1 MKFLTG
7 FESFV
12 GVNFWTCLFTLVNL
26 FILYKFMKKLLFKP
40 VQNMIDSRQKEI
52 DDLYAD
58 AGRSKAEA
66 ETLKAQYEGQLSEAN
81 AERERILK
89 AAHQRALQ
97 QQETMLREAQEQAA
111 RTLKRADEQIELE
124 KKQARNE
131 LKNEVSDMAVQI
143 AGAVLA
149 RDVKPAEHEALIDSF
164 IDGLGYSHD

>member
-66 ETLKAQYEGQLSEAN
+66 EAHKSQYEGQLSEAN

-164 IDGLGYSHD
+164 IDGLGDSHD

>member
-66 ETLKAQYEGQLSEAN
+66 EALKTQYEGQLSEAN

-131 LKNEVSDMAVQI
+131 LRNEVSDMAVQI

-164 IDGLGYSHD
+164 IDGLGDSHD

>member
-40 VQNMIDSRQKEI
+40 VQNMIDRRQKEI

-66 ETLKAQYEGQLSEAN
+66 EALKSQYEGQLSEAN

-164 IDGLGYSHD
+164 IDGLGDSHD

>member
-66 ETLKAQYEGQLSEAN
+66 EALKTQYEGQLSEAN

-164 IDGLGYSHD
+164 IDGLGDNHD

>member
-66 ETLKAQYEGQLSEAN
+66 EELKTQYEGQLSEAN

-164 IDGLGYSHD
+164 IDGLGDSHD

>member
-40 VQNMIDSRQKEI
+40 VQNMIDNRQKEI

-66 ETLKAQYEGQLSEAN
+66 EALKSQYEGQLSEAN

-164 IDGLGYSHD
+164 IDGLGDSHD

>member
-66 ETLKAQYEGQLSEAN
+66 EALKTQYEGQLSEAN

-97 QQETMLREAQEQAA
+97 QQETMLREA
-111 RTLKRADEQIELE
+111 
-124 KKQARNE
+124 QARNE

-164 IDGLGYSHD
+164 INGLGDSHD

>member
-26 FILYKFMKKLLFKP
+26 FILYKFMKKLLFNP

-66 ETLKAQYEGQLSEAN
+66 EALKTQYEGQLSEAN
-81 AERERILK
+81 SERERILK

-164 IDGLGYSHD
+164 IDGLGDSHD

>member
-66 ETLKAQYEGQLSEAN
+66 EALKTQYEGQLSEAN

-164 IDGLGYSHD
+164 INGLGDSHD

>member
-1 MKFLTG
+1 LKFLTG

-164 IDGLGYSHD
+164 IDGLGDSHD

>member
-1 MKFLTG
+1 MEFLTG

-66 ETLKAQYEGQLSEAN
+66 EALKSQYEGQLSEAN

-164 IDGLGYSHD
+164 IDGLGDSHD

>member
-40 VQNMIDSRQKEI
+40 VQTMIDNRQKEI

-66 ETLKAQYEGQLSEAN
+66 EALKSQYEGQLSEAN

-164 IDGLGYSHD
+164 IDGLGDSHD

>member
-40 VQNMIDSRQKEI
+40 VQSMIDSRQKEI
-52 DDLYAD
+52 DDLDAD

-66 ETLKAQYEGQLSEAN
+66 EALKTQYEGQLSEAN

-164 IDGLGYSHD
+164 IDGLGDSHD

>member
-40 VQNMIDSRQKEI
+40 VQNKIDSRQKEI

-66 ETLKAQYEGQLSEAN
+66 EALKTQYEGQLSEAN

-164 IDGLGYSHD
+164 IDGLGDSHD

>member
-40 VQNMIDSRQKEI
+40 VQSMIDSRQKEI

-58 AGRSKAEA
+58 ADRSKEEA
-66 ETLKAQYEGQLSEAN
+66 QALKSQYEGQLAEAN

-89 AAHQRALQ
+89 AAHQRAQQ
-97 QQETMLREAQEQAA
+97 QQETMLREAQAQAA

-164 IDGLGYSHD
+164 IDGLGDSHD

>member
-97 QQETMLREAQEQAA
+97 QQENMLREAQEQAA

-149 RDVKPAEHEALIDSF
+149 RDVKPA
-164 IDGLGYSHD
+164 

>member
-66 ETLKAQYEGQLSEAN
+66 EALKAQYEGQLSEAN

-164 IDGLGYSHD
+164 IDGLGDSHD

>member
-66 ETLKAQYEGQLSEAN
+66 EALKTQYEGQLSEAN

-149 RDVKPAEHEALIDSF
+149 RDVKPAVHEALIDSL
-164 IDGLGYSHD
+164 IDGLGDSHD

>member
-1 MKFLTG
+1 M
-7 FESFV
+7 

-66 ETLKAQYEGQLSEAN
+66 EALKTQYEGQLSEAN

-164 IDGLGYSHD
+164 IDGLGDSHD

>member
-58 AGRSKAEA
+58 VGRSKAEA

-164 IDGLGYSHD
+164 IDGLGDSHD

>member
-58 AGRSKAEA
+58 AGRSKAVA

-164 IDGLGYSHD
+164 IDGLGDSHD

>member
-66 ETLKAQYEGQLSEAN
+66 EALKTQYKGQLSEAN

-164 IDGLGYSHD
+164 IDGLGDSHD

>member
-40 VQNMIDSRQKEI
+40 VQSMIDSRQKEI

-66 ETLKAQYEGQLSEAN
+66 EALKTQYEGQLSEAN

-164 IDGLGYSHD
+164 IDGLGDSHD

>member
-66 ETLKAQYEGQLSEAN
+66 EALKSQYEGQLSEAN

-97 QQETMLREAQEQAA
+97 QQETMLREAQAQAA

-164 IDGLGYSHD
+164 IDGLGDSHD

>member
-12 GVNFWTCLFTLVNL
+12 GMNFWTCLFTLVNL

-66 ETLKAQYEGQLSEAN
+66 EALKSQYEGQLSEAN

-164 IDGLGYSHD
+164 IDGLGDSHD

>member
-66 ETLKAQYEGQLSEAN
+66 EALKTQYEGQLSEAN

-97 QQETMLREAQEQAA
+97 QQETVLREAQEQAA

-164 IDGLGYSHD
+164 IDGLGDSHD

>member
-1 MKFLTG
+1 MKILTG

-66 ETLKAQYEGQLSEAN
+66 EALKTQYEGQLSEAN

-164 IDGLGYSHD
+164 IDGLGDSHD

>member
-97 QQETMLREAQEQAA
+97 QQETLLREAQEQAA

-164 IDGLGYSHD
+164 IDGLGDSHD

>member
-66 ETLKAQYEGQLSEAN
+66 EALKTQYEGQLSEAN

-149 RDVKPAEHEALIDSF
+149 RDVKPAEHKALIDSF
-164 IDGLGYSHD
+164 IDGLGDSHD

>member
-66 ETLKAQYEGQLSEAN
+66 EALKTQYEGQLSEAN

-89 AAHQRALQ
+89 AAHQRAQQ
-97 QQETMLREAQEQAA
+97 QQETMLREAQAQAA

-164 IDGLGYSHD
+164 IDGLGDSHD

>member
-66 ETLKAQYEGQLSEAN
+66 EALKTQYEGQLSEAN

-131 LKNEVSDMAVQI
+131 LKNEVSDMALQI

-164 IDGLGYSHD
+164 IDGLGDSHD

>member
-1 MKFLTG
+1 LKFLTG

-66 ETLKAQYEGQLSEAN
+66 EALKTQYEGQLSEAN

-164 IDGLGYSHD
+164 IDGLGDSHD

>member
-66 ETLKAQYEGQLSEAN
+66 EALKSPYEGQLSEAN

-164 IDGLGYSHD
+164 IDGLGDSHD

>member
-52 DDLYAD
+52 DDLYVD

-66 ETLKAQYEGQLSEAN
+66 EALKSQYEGQLSEAN

-164 IDGLGYSHD
+164 IDGLGDSHD

>member
-40 VQNMIDSRQKEI
+40 VQTMIDNRQKEI
-52 DDLYAD
+52 DDIYAD

-66 ETLKAQYEGQLSEAN
+66 EALKSQYEGQLSEAN

-164 IDGLGYSHD
+164 IDGLGDSHD

>member
-66 ETLKAQYEGQLSEAN
+66 EALKTQYEGQLSEAN

-111 RTLKRADEQIELE
+111 RTLKRADEQIKLE

-164 IDGLGYSHD
+164 IDGLGDSHD

>member
-66 ETLKAQYEGQLSEAN
+66 EALKIQYEGQLSEAN

-97 QQETMLREAQEQAA
+97 QQETMLSEAQEQAA

-164 IDGLGYSHD
+164 IDGLGDSHD

>member
-66 ETLKAQYEGQLSEAN
+66 EALKTQYEEQLSEAN

-164 IDGLGYSHD
+164 IDELGDSHD